1 MVEVAEITEDC
12 TLLGEAFQKIVS
24 DGGLIVL
31 IFEDDDE
38 HVVEMLWRRCGT
50 GSSGCVLCK
59 AENRDGPKKSAFLAK
74 VRPCQH
80 QSGMYPPSS
89 KSLAVLRLRRRSP
102 LKGCTLFAS
111 WTSSLRQN
119 TWSEESSV
127 TSVAAFSCDLAH
139 PERYTDNLGHSTVLA
154 RFLSV
159 EVSGFC
165 PRGR

>member
-59 AENRDGPKKSAFLAK
+59 AENRDGPKKK
-74 VRPCQH
+74 C
-80 QSGMYPPSS
+80 
-89 KSLAVLRLRRRSP
+89 
-102 LKGCTLFAS
+102 
-111 WTSSLRQN
+111 
-119 TWSEESSV
+119 
-127 TSVAAFSCDLAH
+127 FSCKSAAVPA
-139 PERYTDNLGHSTVLA
+139 PERHVPSKFQVPCGLET
-154 RFLSV
+154 
-159 EVSGFC
+159 
-165 PRGR
+165 

>member
-59 AENRDGPKKSAFLAK
+59 AENRDGPKDEGEIA
-74 VRPCQH
+74 RIPCKF
-80 QSGMYPPSS
+80 PC
-89 KSLAVLRLRRRSP
+89 LREFTWRR
-102 LKGCTLFAS
+102 G
-111 WTSSLRQN
+111 
-119 TWSEESSV
+119 
-127 TSVAAFSCDLAH
+127 
-139 PERYTDNLGHSTVLA
+139 
-154 RFLSV
+154 
-159 EVSGFC
+159 
-165 PRGR
+165 